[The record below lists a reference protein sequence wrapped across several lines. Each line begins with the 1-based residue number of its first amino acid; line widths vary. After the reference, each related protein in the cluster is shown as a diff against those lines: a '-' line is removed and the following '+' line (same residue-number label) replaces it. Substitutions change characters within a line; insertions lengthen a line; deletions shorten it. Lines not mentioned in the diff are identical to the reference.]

1 MYSRQEASRI
11 RKEFWTRLGQY
22 LAPIPGAEGLKVN
35 WLNYKTGYKGLYFRM
50 DADQKKVS
58 IYIEMDH
65 SDPGLRQLFFEQF
78 LELKSVLHSTLNEE
92 WDWQPNAVNELGQSI
107 SRIGKS
113 ISGVNIFDE
122 KTWPKMIGFLK
133 PRIISLDEFWSMAKD
148 HFEAL
153 RSL

>member
-58 IYIEMDH
+58 ISIEMDH
-65 SDPGLRQLFFEQF
+65 HDQDLRQLYFEQF
-78 LELKSVLHSTLNEE
+78 LELKSILHATLEEE
-92 WDWQPNAVNELGQSI
+92 WEWQMDTTNEFGQSI
-107 SRIGKS
+107 SRIGKQL
-113 ISGVNIFDE
+113 SGVNIFDE
-122 KTWPKMIGFLK
+122 KTLPQMIGFLK
-133 PRIISLDEFWSMAKD
+133 PRIIALDEFWSMAKD
-148 HFEAL
+148 HFEELRAL
-153 RSL
+153 